1 MPLDFYLNKK
11 FKSQNIQGNI
21 LLMLQRVLF
30 FYAST
35 KPANPELLVAVLG
48 LTLSIKQTLQ
58 TFHFF
63 FKMVATRTE
72 KSVDLN
78 L

>member
-11 FKSQNIQGNI
+11 FKIQNIQGNI
-21 LLMLQRVLF
+21 LLMLQTVLF

-35 KPANPELLVAVLG
+35 KPANPELIVAVLG

-63 FKMVATRTE
+63 FKMVATRT
-72 KSVDLN
+72 KKIVDLN